1 MIVLTG
7 LPGPVQP
14 QRVHNVQD
22 ATETDTD
29 SSDSEYGA
37 VGGAPVSHT
46 QTANERRVG
55 GASNTETANQRKV
68 GGASN
73 TEAANGKRASPAA
86 LKTEIVSEIHNES
99 ENRSKRPVSKTKSK
113 PVKKEIVS
121 KKETVDRDIAA
132 NEQPVAKEVAKETV
146 AKKEVVAREVAR
158 GEDNDGYEGE
168 SDSSDSFYVT
178 DSSSEVYFADQNKKE
193 EKRASIV

>member
-1 MIVLTG
+1 M
-7 LPGPVQP
+7 PGPVQP
-14 QRVHNVQD
+14 ERVHNVQD

-55 GASNTETANQRKV
+55 GATNTAAANQ
-68 GGASN
+68 
-73 TEAANGKRASPAA
+73 KRASPSA
-86 LKTEIVSEIHNES
+86 LKTEIVSEIHNETG
-99 ENRSKRPVSKTKSK
+99 RGSKRPASKTKTK
-113 PVKKEIVS
+113 PVTKEIVS

-132 NEQPVAKEVAKETV
+132 KEKPVAKEVAKETV
-146 AKKEVVAREVAR
+146 AKKEVVARDVVR
-158 GEDNDGYEGE
+158 GEDNDAFDDE
-168 SDSSDSFYVT
+168 SDSSDSFLVT